1 MAFEDLDIK
10 GIRSTLKELEEQ
22 LSELRGHL

>member
-1 MAFEDLDIK
+1 MSFADLDIK
-10 GIRSTLKELEEQ
+10 GTRHLLKELEEQ

>member
-1 MAFEDLDIK
+1 MALDDLDIK
-10 GIRSTLKELEEQ
+10 GIRGMLRELEEQ

>member
-1 MAFEDLDIK
+1 MTLADLDIK
-10 GIRSTLKELEEQ
+10 GTRTLLKELEEQ